1 MLRDFLAAQDLA
13 YAVMRRREKVITFRD
28 AGNAQ
33 TTACLLRYHARDA
46 VSATNPRKKKPP
58 PNNANEATNSR
69 K

>member
-1 MLRDFLAAQDLA
+1 MLREFLAAQDLA

-33 TTACLLRYHARDA
+33 TATCLLRYHATET
-46 VSATNPRKKKPP
+46 VSATKLRKKKPP
-58 PNNANEATNSR
+58 PNNANEATSSR